1 MQRAD
6 RQAREQT
13 TIEHLPACSVGM
25 IGDDGA
31 TPRLRNVI
39 QRRRAVRDTT
49 TPTD

>member
-1 MQRAD
+1 
-6 RQAREQT
+6 
-13 TIEHLPACSVGM
+13 M

-31 TPRLRNVI
+31 TPRLRNVM